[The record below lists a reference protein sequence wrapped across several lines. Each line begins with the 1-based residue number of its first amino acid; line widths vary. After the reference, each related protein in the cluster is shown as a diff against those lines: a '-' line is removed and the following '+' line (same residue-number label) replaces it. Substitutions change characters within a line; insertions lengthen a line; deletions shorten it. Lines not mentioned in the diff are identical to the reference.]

1 MSTCHTV
8 KMAIIVARK
17 TQSWTYRKRLLL
29 KTTAIVLLL
38 YCIVFPLL
46 SYIHFVRFQHLSNS
60 HMKEG
65 GYGYYSGKMVFM
77 SPQLRGQ
84 AQYISRY
91 RKNMTALQLQQN
103 QVLDAENSLQQPL
116 P

>member
-1 MSTCHTV
+1 
-8 KMAIIVARK
+8 MAIIAVRK
-17 TQSWTYRKRLLL
+17 TQSGWTYRKRLLL

-46 SYIHFVRFQHLSNS
+46 SYINFVVFQYQSNS
-60 HMKEG
+60 PMKEG
-65 GYGYYSGKMVFM
+65 GYENYSGKMVFM

-84 AQYISRY
+84 AEYISRY
-91 RKNMTALQLQQN
+91 RNNMTALQLQQN